1 LVLDYSGLR
10 AAGNRLLQST
20 LVGGDDRRAAVDL
33 VEDVG
38 VAASQTPSEP
48 TIDFSVSP
56 EQQHLVDAARE
67 YATERIAPFYK
78 QREREERFDR
88 ATLLEMGKLG
98 YLGVEL
104 PEEAGG
110 LGLDCLTSGLVLE
123 ALAGADYNLGYHP
136 LTLSLVG
143 QIMHRYGRPEVVAPY
158 LRGMTAG
165 ALIPNIALTEPGA
178 GSDAANLQLRAR
190 RSADGWVLNGEKS
203 SISMAAQADFTVL
216 FARTGTAES
225 RAHGISAFL
234 VPLNDDRTITRGT
247 FRDHGSREAGRGTM
261 HFDGTLV
268 PATHLLGEENRGF
281 VQVMTGFDYSRALI
295 GLQSLA
301 VARVSLDETWAY
313 TTSRETFGAPLAERQ
328 GVTFPLAEHETYY
341 AAARLQCLQTLW
353 LKDNGLP
360 HTTEAA
366 MCKWWAPK
374 VAYDAVMACLLTH
387 GHGGYSD
394 EFPFEQRLRDLLGL
408 QIGDGTAQI
417 MKMVIGR
424 NFVRRAS
431 RETR

>member
-1 LVLDYSGLR
+1 M
-10 AAGNRLLQST
+10 
-20 LVGGDDRRAAVDL
+20 
-33 VEDVG
+33 
-38 VAASQTPSEP
+38 
-48 TIDFSVSP
+48 DFSISP
-56 EQQHLVDAARE
+56 EQEHLLSAART
-67 YATERIAPFYK
+67 YAAERIAPFYK
-78 QREREERFDR
+78 QRETEGAFDR

-98 YLGVEL
+98 FFGVEL
-104 PEEAGG
+104 PEAAGG

-123 ALAGADYNLGYHP
+123 AISGADYNLGYHP
-136 LTLSLVG
+136 LMVSLIG
-143 QIMHRYGRPEVVAPY
+143 QILHRYGAPDVVAPY

-165 ALIPNIALTEPGA
+165 ELIPNIGLTEPGA

-190 RSADGWVLNGEKS
+190 RTDDGWVLTGEKT

-216 FARTGTAES
+216 FARSGTPES

-234 VPLNDDRTITRGT
+234 VPLTNDPTVTRSE
-247 FRDHGSREAGRGTM
+247 FNDHGGRSAGRGTM
-261 HFDGTLV
+261 HFDGTLI
-268 PATHLLGEENRGF
+268 PAEHLLGDEHAGF

-313 TTSRETFGAPLAERQ
+313 AKARETFGQPLAERQ

-341 AAARLQCLQTLW
+341 SAARLQCLQTLW

-366 MCKWWAPK
+366 MSKWWAPK
-374 VAYDAVMACLLTH
+374 VAYDAVLACLLTH
-387 GHGGYSD
+387 GHNGYSD

-417 MKMVIGR
+417 MKMVIA
-424 NFVRRAS
+424 RRKIAGA
-431 RETR
+431 R

>member
-1 LVLDYSGLR
+1 MDFAISDEQAR
-10 AAGNRLLQST
+10 
-20 LVGGDDRRAAVDL
+20 LVG
-33 VEDVG
+33 
-38 VAASQTPSEP
+38 
-48 TIDFSVSP
+48 
-56 EQQHLVDAARE
+56 AART
-67 YATERIAPFYK
+67 YATERIAPFYQ

-88 ATLLEMGKLG
+88 DTLLEMGKLG
-98 YLGVEL
+98 FFGVEL

-123 ALAGADYNLGYHP
+123 AISGADYSLGYHP
-136 LTLSLVG
+136 LTVSLIG
-143 QIMHRYGRPEVVAPY
+143 QILHRYGAPEIVGPY
-158 LRGMTAG
+158 LHGMTSG
-165 ALIPNIALTEPGA
+165 HLIPNIALTEPGA

-190 RSADGWVLNGEKS
+190 RSGDDWVLHGEKT
-203 SISMAAQADFTVL
+203 SISMATQADFTVL
-216 FARTGTAES
+216 FARTGEPDS
-225 RAHGISAFL
+225 KHRGISAFL
-234 VPLNDDRTITRGT
+234 VPLNHDPTITRSA
-247 FRDHGSREAGRGTM
+247 FNDHGSRSAGRGTM

-268 PATHLLGEENRGF
+268 PANHLLGDENAGF

-301 VARVSLDETWAY
+301 VARMSLDETWAY
-313 TTSRETFGAPLAERQ
+313 TNQRETFGEPLSERQ

-341 AAARLQCLQTLW
+341 SAARLLCLQTLW
-353 LKDNGLP
+353 LKDQGLP
-360 HTTEAA
+360 HTNEAA

-374 VAYDAVMACLLTH
+374 VAYDAVMSCLLTH

-424 NFVRRAS
+424 NKAKNAR
-431 RETR
+431 

>member
-1 LVLDYSGLR
+1 M
-10 AAGNRLLQST
+10 
-20 LVGGDDRRAAVDL
+20 
-33 VEDVG
+33 
-38 VAASQTPSEP
+38 
-48 TIDFSVSP
+48 DFSITA
-56 EQQHLVDAARE
+56 EQQHLVEAARQ
-67 YATERIAPFYK
+67 YATERIAPFYQ

-98 YLGVEL
+98 FFGVEL
-104 PEEAGG
+104 PETAGG

-123 ALAGADYNLGYHP
+123 AISGADYSLGYHP
-136 LTLSLVG
+136 LTVSLIG
-143 QIMHRYGRPEVVAPY
+143 QILHRYGAPEIVGPY
-158 LRGMTAG
+158 LHGMTG
-165 ALIPNIALTEPGA
+165 GHLIPNIALTEPGA

-190 RSADGWVLNGEKS
+190 RSGDGWVLHGEKT

-216 FARTGTAES
+216 FARTGAPDS
-225 RAHGISAFL
+225 KHRGVSAFL
-234 VPLNDDRTITRGT
+234 VPLNHDPTITRGT
-247 FRDHGSREAGRGTM
+247 FDDHGSRSAGRGTL

-268 PATHLLGEENRGF
+268 PENHLLGDENGGF

-301 VARVSLDETWAY
+301 VARVSLDEAWIY
-313 TTSRETFGAPLAERQ
+313 TTQRETFGAPLSERQ

-341 AAARLQCLQTLW
+341 SAARLQCLQTLW
-353 LKDNGLP
+353 LKDQGLP

-387 GHGGYSD
+387 GHGGYSG

-417 MKMVIGR
+417 MKMVIAR
-424 NFVRRAS
+424 KKVQDAR
-431 RETR
+431 